1 MAWEAGG
8 YDPGRFEVH
17 VIGERV
23 VGAPDGYPGPM
34 SSASPAGSRSMR
46 TPGV

>member
-17 VIGERV
+17 VLSERV
-23 VGAPDGYPGPM
+23 VGAPDGYP
-34 SSASPAGSRSMR
+34 SPTLSTGAAEQRG
-46 TPGV
+46 